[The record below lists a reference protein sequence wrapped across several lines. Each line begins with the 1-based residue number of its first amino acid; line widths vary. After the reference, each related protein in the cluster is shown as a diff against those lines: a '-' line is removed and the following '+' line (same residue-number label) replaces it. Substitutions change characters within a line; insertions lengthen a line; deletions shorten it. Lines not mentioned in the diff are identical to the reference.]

1 MRASVLLGFAL
12 AAACL
17 LATAPSAEG
26 TRAVTAA
33 NALAVIRNGNVYAV
47 AVDGTRMVRL
57 NRTHIADHYASV
69 SPDGRSVAYSVQ
81 RKGDV
86 FELWT
91 MRIDGSRRSRLTR
104 QKADL
109 HPVWSPDGRWI
120 FFLRSST
127 EPISCRS
134 IFRVGSDGRG
144 VRRITRP
151 RIGYEHLTPSVS
163 RDERRVAYTEANS
176 CEADNVSYAVRVAD
190 MSGHATR
197 DLARLPGN
205 KYYPTREYW
214 SPTWSPDGK
223 RLAFLSNGL
232 SVANRDGSHLHT
244 LSRLGTG
251 SPFIG
256 ASPAWSPDGKWIAF
270 AGGSH
275 GEIYL
280 VHPDGSGLHRL
291 PRTAKASWVSWL
303 SHMPG

>member
-26 TRAVTAA
+26 TRAGTAA
-33 NALAVIRNGNVYAV
+33 NAVAVIRNGNIYAV
-47 AVDGTRMVRL
+47 AVDGSRVVRL
-57 NRTHIADHYASV
+57 SRTHIADRYASV
-69 SPDGRSVAYSVQ
+69 SPDGRSVAYSVH

-91 MRIDGSRRSRLTR
+91 MRIDGSHRSRLTH
-104 QKADL
+104 QKDDGN
-109 HPVWSPDGRWI
+109 PVWSPDGRWI

-151 RIGYEHLTPSVS
+151 RFGHEHLTPSVS
-163 RDERRVAYTEANS
+163 RDERRVAFTEANS
-176 CEADNVSYAVRVAD
+176 CEAGNDSDALRVAD

-223 RLAFLSNGL
+223 RLAFFSNSRL
-232 SVANRDGSHLHT
+232 SVAKRDGSHLHT
-244 LSRLGTG
+244 LSRLGAG
-251 SPFIG
+251 SPFG

-291 PRTAKASWVSWL
+291 PRTANAFSVSWL
-303 SHMPG
+303 AHMPG